1 MSVMGRRWSP
11 VVLLL
16 CATVD
21 VASANSEDLY
31 ERLWPE
37 MPNSTRLTLS
47 QQITDQLT
55 ELGNTVG
62 HHVNTLSNDAIALGF
77 DGRRRRAKVRLGLE
91 DTPDSYLTFK
101 IAGDVHFTHGVARV
115 AARLDIGVAGYVLHL
130 ELPDVEMAPASYRGE
145 RGVEIRIP
153 LFKRSF

>member
-1 MSVMGRRWSP
+1 MLVMGRRGGLS
-11 VVLLL
+11 VLLL
-16 CATVD
+16 CAAVD
-21 VASANSEDLY
+21 VAAANDEDLY
-31 ERLWPE
+31 DRLWPE

-91 DTPDSYLTFK
+91 DRPDQYLTFK
-101 IAGDVHFTHGVARV
+101 LAGDVHFTHGVARV
-115 AARLDIGVAGYVLHL
+115 AARLVIGIAGRVLHL
-130 ELPDVEMAPASYRGE
+130 ELPDIEMAPASFRGE
-145 RGVEIRIP
+145 RGVEIRVP
-153 LFKRSF
+153 LFRRSF

>member
-1 MSVMGRRWSP
+1 M
-11 VVLLL
+11 
-16 CATVD
+16 CATVE
-21 VASANSEDLY
+21 VASANSDDLY

-91 DTPDSYLTFK
+91 DTPDRYLTFK
-101 IAGDVHFTHGVARV
+101 LAGDVHFTHGVARV
-115 AARLDIGVAGYVLHL
+115 AARLDIGIAGHVLHL
-130 ELPDVEMAPASYRGE
+130 ELPDIEMAPASYRGE
-145 RGVEIRIP
+145 RGVEIRVP
-153 LFKRSF
+153 LFRRTF